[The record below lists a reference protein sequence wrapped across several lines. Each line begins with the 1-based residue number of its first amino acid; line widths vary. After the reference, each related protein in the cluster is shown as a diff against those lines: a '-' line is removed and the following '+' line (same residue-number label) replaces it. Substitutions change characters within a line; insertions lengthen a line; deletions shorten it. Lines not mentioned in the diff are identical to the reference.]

1 MEPVRRERALGDTGD
16 AAGKASGERRAW
28 RERPGSVGSSLH
40 APRSPLPS
48 ARRVARSRTRIIKPA
63 VFLLALLPFAYIV
76 HAAATDPDALGAN
89 PINEVEHF
97 TGQWALRFLLL
108 TLAVSPV
115 RKLTGWGEAAKYRR
129 MLGLF
134 AFFYATVHLSTWV
147 GVDME
152 LDASDMW
159 HDVVKHKYITIG
171 MAAWLMLLPLAV
183 TSTKGWIRRL
193 GGQRWRRLHTLTY
206 VAATFGVVHYFWAV
220 KKDISQPLLFAAIL
234 GALLGYRAWTARRK
248 GERVRDAR
256 QRQ

>member
-1 MEPVRRERALGDTGD
+1 MPRTYDATQRIEQPLGAAAAPLLPRARAL
-16 AAGKASGERRAW
+16 R
-28 RERPGSVGSSLH
+28 SLH
-40 APRSPLPS
+40 AGQTTTRWPADADRLS
-48 ARRVARSRTRIIKPA
+48 ASRTGSSPCGSREQ
-63 VFLLALLPFAYIV
+63 
-76 HAAATDPDALGAN
+76 PDALGAN